1 MVLNIIGIG
10 LGDEKDITL
19 KGFEL
24 VKKSDIV
31 YLENYTSKLN
41 CDVSKLEKLYGKKII
56 LANRNLVENK
66 TEIVDNA
73 VKKDVSLLIIGDVFG
88 ATTHIDIVQRAR
100 EKKIKINIVHNT
112 SIINAVGETGLSL
125 YKFGRVTSIPFD
137 NKDIVSPIKVFEEN
151 SQIEL
156 HTLFLLD
163 LRPDEN
169 KFMSVNEAIEYLL
182 KNKVDENKM
191 AVACC
196 AMGSD
201 KQIIKYG
208 KLKELKYK
216 KFDVYPQCLIIPGKM
231 HFMEEEFLEFYK
243 L

>member
-1 MVLNIIGIG
+1 MTLNIIGIG

-19 KGFEL
+19 KGLDL

-41 CDVSKLEKLYGKKII
+41 CDISKLENLYGKKLI
-56 LANRNLVENK
+56 LANRDLVENK
-66 TEIVDNA
+66 TEIIDNSI
-73 VKKDVSLLIIGDVFG
+73 KKEVSFLIIGDVFG

-100 EKKIKINIVHNT
+100 EKKIKVNIVHNT
-112 SIINAVGETGLSL
+112 SILNAIGETGLSL
-125 YKFGRVTSIPFD
+125 YNFGKKTSIPFA
-137 NKDIVSPIKVFEEN
+137 NKNVVSPIKVYEEN
-151 SQIEL
+151 LKLGL

-163 LRPDEN
+163 LKPDED
-169 KFMSVNEAIEYLL
+169 KFMSVNEAIEYILR
-182 KNKVDENKM
+182 NKVDENKM

-196 AMGSD
+196 AIGSD

-208 KLKELKYK
+208 KLKDLKSK
-216 KFDVYPQCLIIPGKM
+216 KFDAYPQCLIIPGKM

-243 L
+243 